1 MKTKESYNYACLF
14 KTFNHWK
21 VVQMNANLLGYL
33 IGVLGVY
40 KRWLTWQRILFLI
53 VITTPS
59 CLMIVQTEIA
69 DALKRGEQGLTWQ
82 PWLWT
87 IASVYGY
94 NIISPFLIY
103 CCEIWPLD
111 KKHLIKTCVKLA
123 LFYIPITLF
132 FITFNVG
139 LRHIGHL
146 LIEGSLFDVG
156 DTAAETFNLYIYW
169 FTKSFLVYL
178 IFVFITYAKT
188 YYDNLQKEQLRVAK
202 LQNELQK
209 VRMQTL
215 RSQLQPH
222 FLFNT
227 LNLISGT
234 VYQNAKKADELIKL
248 LEELLRYSLAT
259 EEKQFVSLKEEMQ
272 VMISYLDIA
281 KLRFGDRLSTVIS
294 IAPETNH
301 LMIPAMLLQPLLEN
315 AVKYGIEPSGE
326 TGEIALTTSL
336 KSDELIIKI
345 TNPWHQRRAQQE
357 SFGIGLS
364 NTKNRLAVLYEGH
377 ASVALE
383 TTSEQQIS
391 LLIHLP
397 VQQYQVIGVT

>member
-1 MKTKESYNYACLF
+1 
-14 KTFNHWK
+14 
-21 VVQMNANLLGYL
+21 
-33 IGVLGVY
+33 
-40 KRWLTWQRILFLI
+40 
-53 VITTPS
+53 
-59 CLMIVQTEIA
+59 MIVQTEIA
-69 DALKRGEQGLTWQ
+69 DALQRGEQGLTWQ

-87 IASVYGY
+87 ITSVYGY

-103 CCEIWPLD
+103 CCQIWPLD

-123 LFYIPITLF
+123 LFYIPFTLF
-132 FITFNVG
+132 FITFNIG
-139 LRHIGHL
+139 LRHIGHF
-146 LIEGSLFDVG
+146 LIEGSLFYVG
-156 DTAAETFNLYIYW
+156 DSTGEIIERYIYW

-178 IFVFITYAKT
+178 IFVLLTYAKI
-188 YYDNLQKEQLRVAK
+188 YYDNLQKEHLRVSN

-234 VYQNAKKADELIKL
+234 LYQDPKKADAIIKRLEGL
-248 LEELLRYSLAT
+248 LHYSLAT
-259 EEKQFVSLKEEMQ
+259 EQKNTVSLKEEMQ

-281 KLRFGDRLSTVIS
+281 KLRFGDRISTVIS
-294 IAPETNH
+294 IAPETNN
-301 LMIPAMLLQPLLEN
+301 LMMPAMLLQPLLEN
-315 AVKYGIEPSGE
+315 AVKYGIEPSDE

-336 KSDELIIKI
+336 ENDELIIKI

-364 NTKNRLAVLYEGH
+364 NTKNRLSLLYEGH
-377 ASVALE
+377 ASVELE
-383 TTSEQQIS
+383 TTNEQQIS

-397 VQQYQVIGVT
+397 AQEYKVMGES